1 MILHQLLIHSISFG
15 HSLILELFQGTQTA
29 QGLTIRHLNLLGGV
43 PPPHKSSH
51 IAQRECLL
59 QIPQILMINTKYV
72 FYISANIDSDRVDN
86 FHARFLILIL
96 IVLKKHFISKPI

>member
-43 PPPHKSSH
+43 PPP
-51 IAQRECLL
+51 
-59 QIPQILMINTKYV
+59 PQEFTYCTKGV
-72 FYISANIDSDRVDN
+72 FTSDSPDTDDKYKICFLYLRKY
-86 FHARFLILIL
+86 RFG
-96 IVLKKHFISKPI
+96 